1 MQPEG
6 GWRWILGVT
15 ALTALAWS
23 PVRDCGWFW
32 DDRGTFLTNAWLLGP
47 DFFSQSLRPHLGHW
61 QPLSWWSLR
70 LDRALWTDLAGVP
83 APRAHLLSNVLF
95 HAGSAAALTAL
106 LLEVLRLRARA
117 TSSQTRGA
125 AAAIGALAWA
135 LHPAR
140 VESVAW
146 ATERRDVLAT
156 LLALLG
162 LLAWLTWRVSMQP
175 RGAPA
180 QDDDHGRSTPPRPT
194 ALLVAVVCFS
204 LSALAKAWVVALPG
218 ALLGLEIGLFGVAAL
233 RDSLRRSA
241 MWLGLAIPVAVIAAL
256 AQHSAGATADGGL
269 GGVARVVGAGHN
281 LLTYLGLTALP
292 LALAPLHPLVPGTA
306 LDATHVAGLVGAVAM
321 SVLLVLRAARPTPSP
336 QLLALLGGWI
346 GFVAWLAP
354 VLGLMQSG
362 VQAVAERYLI
372 LAHVPLVILAV
383 EPLARWLQQ
392 RRVAAIGLTLLVVL
406 AWSGRMLAWQ
416 QVWIAGPEA
425 LWTAAIAA
433 EPRSVHARVN
443 RAALRL
449 ARDAPVGDDLTI
461 ALALAPRDATAWKVE
476 AEVLRRAGQPAAAL
490 RALRRAAQLAPGDT
504 AVQCNLGAA
513 LASQGQPVEAMALLD
528 AAIASRDDPACRLNR
543 AVLLVQTGRRQAATV
558 DVDAALA
565 MLPRDHPEHSRAV
578 GMSRALRR

>member
-1 MQPEG
+1 MQREA

-70 LDRALWTDLAGVP
+70 LDRVFWTDLVGVP
-83 APRAHLLSNVLF
+83 APRAHLLSNVLL
-95 HAGSAAALTAL
+95 HAASAAALTAL
-106 LLEVLRLRARA
+106 LLAVLRLRAPSTSTRA
-117 TSSQTRGA
+117 RGA

-135 LHPAR
+135 LHPTR

-162 LLAWLTWRVSMQP
+162 LLAWLRWRVSLQP
-175 RGAPA
+175 SDRSA
-180 QDDDHGRSTPPRPT
+180 QDDDHARSTPPHRS
-194 ALLVAVVCFS
+194 ALLVAVLCFA

-218 ALLGLEIGLFGVAAL
+218 ALLGLEIGLFGIEHL
-233 RDSLRRSA
+233 RKSLRRSA
-241 MWLGLAIPVAVIAAL
+241 MWLGLSVPVAVIAAL
-256 AQHSAGATADGGL
+256 AQHSAGATADSGL
-269 GGVARVVGAGHN
+269 SVVARVVGAGHN

-306 LDATHVAGLVGAVAM
+306 LDAAHVAGLIGAVAI
-321 SVLLVLRAARPTPSP
+321 SALLVLRAARPSPSP
-336 QLLALLGGWI
+336 HILALLGAWI

-372 LAHVPLVILAV
+372 LAHVPLVILAAV
-383 EPLARWLQQ
+383 PLARWLQQ
-392 RRVAAIGLTLLVVL
+392 RRGVAIGLSLLVVL

-416 QVWIAGPEA
+416 QVWISGPEA

-443 RAALRL
+443 RASLRL
-449 ARDAPVGDDLTI
+449 ARDATVGDDLKI
-461 ALALAPRDATAWKVE
+461 ALALAPRDATAWKVQ
-476 AEVLRRAGQPAAAL
+476 AEVLRRSGQPTAAL
-490 RALRRAAQLAPGDT
+490 QALRRAAQLAPGDT

-513 LASQGQPVEAMALLD
+513 LASQGQRGEAIALLD
-528 AAIASRDDPACRLNR
+528 AAIARRDDPACRLNR
-543 AVLLVQTGRRQAATV
+543 AVLLVQSGRRQAATI
-558 DVDAALA
+558 DVDAALT
-565 MLPRDHPEHSRAV
+565 MLPRDHPEHQRAV
-578 GMSRALRR
+578 GMARALRR